1 MTSEEQFS
9 AAEISWRWDGKDFI
23 SNRIRTG
30 SIKLIFYWG
39 GTLRK
44 RVARRVGG
52 YGSRRWGAHSR
63 GRFQLSKKAKP
74 AVPGGALALMI

>member
-23 SNRIRTG
+23 SNRTRTG

-39 GTLRK
+39 GNTTETGCTRSWGSWLSQ
-44 RVARRVGG
+44 VGRAFPREI
-52 YGSRRWGAHSR
+52 S
-63 GRFQLSKKAKP
+63 AKQESE
-74 AVPGGALALMI
+74 AGGALALMI